1 MSAKTFYLCIGLF
14 GVAAVIMLAT
24 NIDDLSDGGRFRFI
38 CGLALF
44 TFVVIILLL
53 VFSLRAKKSNGRE
66 YMKKMP
72 LADLMIDNDA
82 KLVTV
87 RYIEGGKVISKN
99 FRKSAVR
106 IVIDEEGKHGRVATL
121 KIDGLEKY
129 YSYRFWFIRWPEKTV
144 VTETYAIVISRPLEE
159 VLDFYAIYA
168 RR

>member
-1 MSAKTFYLCIGLF
+1 MTIITEELFIKILNMSITATWFI
-14 GVAAVIMLAT
+14 LA
-24 NIDDLSDGGRFRFI
+24 
-38 CGLALF
+38 
-44 TFVVIILLL
+44 VIILLL
-53 VFSLRAKKSNGRE
+53 VFSLRTKKSNGRE
-66 YMKKMP
+66 YMKKML

-87 RYIEGGKVISKN
+87 RYIEGGKVISRN
-99 FRKSAVR
+99 FRQSAVR

-144 VTETYAIVISRPLEE
+144 VVENYTLLISKSIEE
-159 VLDFYAIYA
+159 VLGFYATYA

>member
-1 MSAKTFYLCIGLF
+1 MSAKTFYLCTGLF
-14 GVAAVIMLAT
+14 CATAVIIVVT
-24 NIDDLSDGGRFRFI
+24 NINDLSDGGRFRFI

-44 TFVVIILLL
+44 MLAAIILLL

-66 YMKKMP
+66 YMKKML

-121 KIDGLEKY
+121 KIDGLEKS

-144 VTETYAIVISRPLEE
+144 VTETYAILISRPLEE